1 MTRLN
6 IRGLL
11 ALFLTVL
18 TLGLGQVPAS
28 AQVIGRVPYLSPN
41 PCKGVTLSLAFARS
55 TGSNCLNGSRYAS
68 VTNMPGWTYTGGT
81 PAGTGSYAPKADGS
95 LQFFPSAT
103 NLETYSEQFD
113 NAAWSKQAA
122 TITANAV
129 TAPNG
134 TLTADKLEETAT
146 TNIHW
151 AYQDPAAVANTTYTL
166 SAYLKAAERT
176 KARAALINSDGTN
189 VSETIVDLTAGSI
202 VSATGTATITSAG
215 NGWWRVTLTGTLNG
229 TATRAR
235 TYLQTALADNS
246 FNYAGTAGSGIY
258 IWGAQLELGS
268 TASTYI
274 PTTTAAVTV
283 APARITDAGYLAEE
297 ARTNL
302 LVYSQDFTTQGAGFW
317 QLQASSTV
325 SGNAATAPDGTA
337 TADLWTRVTTAASY
351 FTQTKTKAASA
362 TTYTHSMYVK
372 KSVGN
377 YYAIRIQGTYPARV
391 DAVFDLSTGTIAT
404 AAVVSGS
411 FTSPS
416 ATIEPA
422 ANGFYLVTITATS
435 DATTALQVVGSFLS
449 TNVQVDGTDS
459 ASNSAGYIWQAD
471 LQVGSFATSPI
482 PTTSVAVT
490 RAADVGYISGL
501 TVPSAWTLSESHVA
515 QGALVNLNVAAEL
528 NDGSVNNRAFTAQ
541 NGSATLF
548 ANVTVGGAGGA
559 GASITVPT
567 SGNVNAAITTSGS
580 NLLFAANGSAV
591 STAATSL
598 PANTSLTR
606 LYVGN
611 RADTARAFGGSIRR
625 VVIYPRA
632 MSNAELQA
640 ITTAGAY

>member
-1 MTRLN
+1 MPFITRLPPLT
-6 IRGLL
+6 GADPYPDALL
-11 ALFLTVL
+11 ALDFV
-18 TLGLGQVPAS
+18 GARRGPQYYKS
-28 AQVIGRVPYLSPN
+28 G
-41 PCKGVTLSLAFARS
+41 GVTVSDI
-55 TGSNCLNGSRYAS
+55 TQI
-68 VTNMPGWTYTGGT
+68 PGWTYTGGT

-95 LQFFPSAT
+95 LQFFPSVT

-501 TVPSAWTLSESHVA
+501 TVPSA
-515 QGALVNLNVAAEL
+515 
-528 NDGSVNNRAFTAQ
+528 FTYAIQ
-541 NGSATLF
+541 VVPN
-548 ANVTVGGAGGA
+548 TV
-559 GASITVPT
+559 
-567 SGNVNAAITTSGS
+567 TSGS
-580 NLLFAANGSAV
+580 FPYAVALSDGTNNNRFEFYGSTANAVGYVASGGTAQFNNSVASVSSVGSASRDAISV
-591 STAATSL
+591 SGTALLRAMNGVTRTGGTLSSS
-598 PANTSLTR
+598 PASAVTR
-606 LYVGN
+606 LEFK
-611 RADTARAFGGSIRR
+611 TGSASYFAQKVTIS
-625 VVIYPRA
+625 PRA
-632 MSNAELQA
+632 ASADALQA
-640 ITTAGAY
+640 VTIGPVSFANDNAPDDMRAALWGWAA